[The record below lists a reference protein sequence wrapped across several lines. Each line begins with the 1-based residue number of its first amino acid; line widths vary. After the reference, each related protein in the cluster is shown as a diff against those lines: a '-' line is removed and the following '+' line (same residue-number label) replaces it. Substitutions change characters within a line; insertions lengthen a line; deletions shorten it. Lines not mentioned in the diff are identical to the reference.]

1 MPHRVPTHSRALAGT
16 LLGAVLLVPGVA
28 GAQGQGELRGRV
40 LTDSGRAGVPD
51 VRVILPRLGLEA
63 VSDSAGNFRINAIR
77 PGEYALVLRAV
88 GFRPETTTVEIE
100 PDLVIVRDYTLRP
113 AVTSLPE
120 QRIEGEQ
127 SPAFTGKMGAFNER
141 RKFGN
146 GYFIDRSM
154 IAKDEERGMRT
165 GDVFAKVPGVR
176 VIRGQSKAW
185 VASGRAINNGG
196 RVFGRGSGG
205 PSRADL
211 IAGARPACYMDVYLD
226 GVQLASGE
234 PTDLFDVNSL
244 QLSAIEGIEV
254 YASASQVPA
263 KYNKTGRGCGVMLIW
278 TR

>member
-1 MPHRVPTHSRALAGT
+1 M
-16 LLGAVLLVPGVA
+16 LLGAAFLLPGLA
-28 GAQGQGELRGRV
+28 SAQGQGEIRGRI
-40 LTDSGRAGVPD
+40 LADGGRAGVPD
-51 VRVILPRLGLEA
+51 ARIALPRLGLEA
-63 VSDSAGNFRINAIR
+63 VSDSAGNFRINGIR

-88 GFRPETTTVEIE
+88 GFRPETTSVEID
-100 PDLVIVRDYTLRP
+100 PDLVIVRDFTLRP

-141 RKFGN
+141 RKLVNGN
-146 GYFIDRSM
+146 FIDRSM
-154 IAKDEERGMRT
+154 IEKDEERGMRT
-165 GDVFAKVPGVR
+165 GDVLAKVPGVR

-185 VASGRAINNGG
+185 IASGRAINNGG

-226 GVQLASGE
+226 GVHLASGDS
-234 PTDLFDVNSL
+234 TDLFDVNSL

-254 YASASQVPA
+254 YTSASQVPA
-263 KYNKTGRGCGVMLIW
+263 QYNKTGRGCGVMLIW